1 MFGRESTPPTDPV
14 FGLDK
19 DERSRSLSK
28 YISNLQKRL
37 EEAYRTANTASDH
50 SQLRQQY
57 YYDQKARGVGLKVG
71 DRVLVKVVA
80 FDGKHKIADRWED
93 ITTQQQ
99 HPSIYSVE
107 RRWRRKS
114 QNTP

>member
-1 MFGRESTPPTDPV
+1 MHIGSLVHDNNATKYRTIGFSPFFLMFGRDPTLTIDLV

-37 EEAYRTANTASDH
+37 EEAYRTVNTASDH

-57 YYDQKARGVGLKVG
+57 YNDQKKDLG
-71 DRVLVKVVA
+71 
-80 FDGKHKIADRWED
+80 
-93 ITTQQQ
+93 
-99 HPSIYSVE
+99 
-107 RRWRRKS
+107 
-114 QNTP
+114 